1 MKKRILLS
9 QIIALAVIILSR
21 PASWTLFAVGL
32 GVMIFGQC
40 IRVLASSAIVKS
52 KTLTVSGPYA
62 AVRNPLYLGTA
73 FMVLGLL
80 ISLSNPQAP
89 LRTALVWMITI
100 VAFTVIY
107 RFQIRAEEEFLF
119 SVYGPEFE
127 RYKARVNAILPRSS
141 DIAEFL
147 DLNAY
152 SMETFRKNKEWRGF
166 SGMAAVAVLV
176 AARIKYG
183 F

>member
-1 MKKRILLS
+1 MKKRILVS
-9 QIIALAVIILSR
+9 QVIALAVIILAK
-21 PASWTLFAVGL
+21 PASWELFAAGVCVMAL
-32 GVMIFGQC
+32 GQL

-52 KTLTVSGPYA
+52 KTLTVTGPYA

-89 LRTALVWMITI
+89 LRTALVWLVTA
-100 VAFTVIY
+100 VSFALIY
-107 RFQIRAEEEFLF
+107 RVQIKAEEEFLLET
-119 SVYGPEFE
+119 YGAEFE
-127 RYKARVNAILPRSS
+127 EYRRRVNVILPRPAAVS
-141 DIAEFL
+141 EFF
-147 DLNAY
+147 NRGAY
-152 SMETFRKNKEWRGF
+152 SWEVFRRNKEWRGF
-166 SGMAAVAVLV
+166 LGMAVAAGIV

>member
-9 QIIALAVIILSR
+9 QLIALAVILLSK
-21 PASWTLFAVGL
+21 PDSWAFFSAGL
-32 GVMIFGQC
+32 SVMAFGQL

-52 KTLTVSGPYA
+52 RTLTVSGPYA

-80 ISLSNPQAP
+80 ISLSNLQSP
-89 LRTALVWMITI
+89 LRTGLAWLITI
-100 VAFTVIY
+100 CSFTLIY
-107 RFQIRAEEEFLF
+107 RIQIRAEEDFLL
-119 SVYGPEFE
+119 SAYGPEFE
-127 RYKARVNAILPRSS
+127 RYRARVNAIIPRLSGL
-141 DIAEFL
+141 AGFL
-147 DLNAY
+147 DLSAY
-152 SMETFRKNKEWRGF
+152 SLETFLKNKEWRGF
-166 SGMAAVAVLV
+166 SGMAAVAAIV